1 MYFEPGPGIST
12 RNIIKAIHNPTER
25 VKWDKDV
32 EFGKFLE
39 VVCSGKALV
48 FHQQMKSAIALIKKR
63 DFLEKKIKFSQT
75 IESPSETNTS
85 PD

>member
-12 RNIIKAIHNPTER
+12 RSIIKAIHNPIER
-25 VKWDKDV
+25 AKWDKDV

-39 VVCSGKALV
+39 VVCGGKALV

-75 IESPSETNTS
+75 IESL
-85 PD
+85 